1 MGYLTQRPGIVVAVS
16 GPGMTNCI
24 SGMAEA
30 MINKRPMIC
39 LGGASDASLE
49 GKGGF

>member
-1 MGYLTQRPGIVVAVS
+1 
-16 GPGMTNCI
+16 MTNCI

-39 LGGASDASLE
+39 IAGSSDASLE